1 MKDQEEERKKGRTVN
16 DQEAERKKGRK
27 VEN

>member
-1 MKDQEEERKKGRTVN
+1 MKDQEEERKKGRKVN
-16 DQEAERKKGRK
+16 DQEAERKKGGQ